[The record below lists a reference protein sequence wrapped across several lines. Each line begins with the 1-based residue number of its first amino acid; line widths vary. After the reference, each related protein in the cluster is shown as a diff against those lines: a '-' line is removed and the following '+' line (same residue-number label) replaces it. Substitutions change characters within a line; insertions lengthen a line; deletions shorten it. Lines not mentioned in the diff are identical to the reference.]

1 MAVHYLKP
9 KEMNYPL
16 ELSEHDI
23 KRIVAVVEGSLP
35 QEAVSFEEMEAYQD
49 LLYDTIAAKIQ
60 THEGSRALQ

>member
-23 KRIVAVVEGSLP
+23 KRIVAVVEGKLA
-35 QEAVSFEEMEAYQD
+35 QKWISFEEMEAYQD